1 MHWTSWKCEADAC
14 RGRRARH
21 ASAFAGRFRWG
32 FLGLPVLL
40 TAIFLIFGFDSAWA
54 QQTQTRPDAPP
65 AVAPLQPSSSEPA
78 IPSSIPRPAVAHPA
92 ELRFAVVVDAA
103 HGGGDNGAALV
114 SGALEKN
121 YTLALAMRLRVLLN
135 ARGIHAILTRSSDG
149 AVDPL
154 SRATTANHAHAS
166 ACVLLHATATGNGV
180 HLFTSSLAP
189 ARRRIAVDS
198 TAGDSPSADST
209 GGDRRRNFLPWQTAQ
224 ASYETESLRLESDV
238 NSALA
243 EQHVPVLLDRTS
255 LAPLDSLACPAVAV
269 EVAPLDANTLVV
281 DEAYR
286 EKMAQALAAALV
298 AWHSDWRL
306 QP

>member
-14 RGRRARH
+14 RGRLARH
-21 ASAFAGRFRWG
+21 ASAFAVRFGRV
-32 FLGLPVLL
+32 FLCLPVLL
-40 TAIFLIFGFDSAWA
+40 TAVFLISGFDSVWA
-54 QQTQTRPDAPP
+54 QQTQTRPDVPP
-65 AVAPLQPSSSEPA
+65 AVAPAQPTSSTPA
-78 IPSSIPRPAVAHPA
+78 IPSSIPRPAMTHPV

-103 HGGGDNGAALV
+103 HGGGDNGAVLV
-114 SGALEKN
+114 DGALEKN
-121 YTLALAMRLRVLLN
+121 YTLALALRLRTLLN
-135 ARGIHAILTRSSDG
+135 NRGIHAIFTRSSDG

-154 SRATTANHAHAS
+154 SRATTANHAHAA

-189 ARRRIAVDS
+189 ARDS
-198 TAGDSPSADST
+198 SAGST
-209 GGDRRRNFLPWQTAQ
+209 GGDDSGSGDRRRNFLPWQTAQ

-243 EQHVPVLLDRTS
+243 ERHVPVLLDRTS
-255 LAPLDSLACPAVAV
+255 LAPLDSMACPAVTV
-269 EVAPLDANTLVV
+269 EIAPLDANTQVV

-298 AWHSDWRL
+298 AWRSDWRL